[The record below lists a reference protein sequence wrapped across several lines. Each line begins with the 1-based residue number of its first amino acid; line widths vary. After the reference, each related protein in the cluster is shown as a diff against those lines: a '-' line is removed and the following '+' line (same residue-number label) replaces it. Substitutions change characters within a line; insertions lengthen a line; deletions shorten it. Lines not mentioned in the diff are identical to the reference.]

1 VHTSLLVLTAYLSFP
16 QDQVQVKSDDA
27 KAAEARKQAKADLEK
42 MQGTWVRV
50 NMELDGNRF
59 PLEGVWTAS
68 YSGDVLTLAIDGKV
82 YRTGA
87 IVTLDT
93 RQTPKAVNTWDVEG
107 PFKDK
112 TLPGIYEIDGD
123 KLRVCFANPGDARPT
138 EFTTKIGTG
147 FLYVEYK
154 REKTKPGNSKDPEP
168 LPVYVEGKYDCNPVQ
183 IRRGVSIS
191 DVFHRLRP

>member
-1 VHTSLLVLTAYLSFP
+1 
-16 QDQVQVKSDDA
+16 VQVKSDDA
-27 KAAEARKQAKADLEK
+27 KAAEARKQSKADLEK

-50 NMELDGNRF
+50 NMELDGNPF

-93 RQTPKAVNTWDVEG
+93 RQTPKAVNTWDAEG

-138 EFTTKIGTG
+138 EFTTKKGTG
-147 FLYVEYK
+147 FLYVEFK
-154 REKTKPGNSKDPEP
+154 REKTKPDNSKEPEP
-168 LPVYVEGKYDCNPVQ
+168 LSVRADGKNDCPQVQ
-183 IRRGVSIS
+183 VRRGVSIAS
-191 DVFHRLRP
+191 VFHRLRP